1 MIFLQQKHYFKEHFM
16 KKRFLLSLSLAA
28 SLLCAEDNGFFV
40 SAGYQIGEAVQMVKN
55 TGELKNLNDKYEQLN
70 QYLNQVASLRQSI
83 KNANNYEL
91 VKQSISNL
99 ISFAN
104 NNSQNKDLSPIYS
117 STQAV
122 LTSILAFWTLYAGNA
137 LTFNVEGLTTSTSQN
152 GQGFSNVPLTAKC
165 SQPDS
170 KNCMPIATY
179 QKMKN
184 LAESL
189 QKAQGT
195 LCALN
200 ENGCNTANQD
210 QGATISSALNTAKE
224 LMDLISATN
233 TNMDWS
239 KIKIN
244 GLLVPSEVRGDKNG
258 STTKYEGKITSNNP
272 VTSYALFQNI
282 YKMLP
287 YLQESLKLSEQ
298 NKSKSDGLQGQV
310 TGDNTNPNY
319 DKEIYNFAQN
329 QQTILS
335 NAKSIFNLFN
345 SIPKDQFEYL
355 QVGYLKI
362 PPLGTTPTK
371 PYRKNVNLNAEIDSI
386 QRNVSYYGNRIDS
399 ALSVAKD
406 VYNLKS
412 NQAQIVAAY
421 NGAKNLSQEISQ
433 LPHNQVNTKDIV
445 TLPYDK
451 NAPAAGQYNYQ
462 INQEQASNLS
472 QALAAMSNNPF
483 KKVGMISSQNNNG
496 ALNGLGVQ
504 VGYKQ
509 FFGESKRWGLRYY
522 GFFDYNHGYIKSSF
536 FNSSSDIWTYGGGSD
551 LLVNFIND
559 SVTRKNNKLSVG
571 LFGGIQLAGTTW
583 LNSQYVN
590 LTALNNPYSAKVNT
604 SNFQFLFN
612 LGLRTNLATAKKED
626 SEHSAQ
632 HGIELGIKIPTIN
645 TNYYSFLGAK
655 LEYRRLY
662 SVYLNYVFAY

>member
-1 MIFLQQKHYFKEHFM
+1 M
-16 KKRFLLSLSLAA
+16 KKTLLLSLSLAS
-28 SLLCAEDNGFFV
+28 SLLNAEDNGFFV
-40 SAGYQIGEAVQMVKN
+40 SAGYQIGEAVQTVKN

-70 QYLNQVASLRQSI
+70 QYLNQVASLKQSI
-83 KNANNYEL
+83 QNANNIEL
-91 VKQSISNL
+91 VNSSLNDLK
-99 ISFAN
+99 SFTEN
-104 NNSQNKDLSPIYS
+104 NYNSTTQSPIFNAV
-117 STQAV
+117 QAV
-122 LTSILAFWTLYAGNA
+122 ITSVLGFWSLYAGDY
-137 LTFNVEGLTTSTSQN
+137 LTFFVGNKDTKQAANVQGNPPFKTVIENCSGIENCAMEQTTY
-152 GQGFSNVPLTAKC
+152 
-165 SQPDS
+165 D
-170 KNCMPIATY
+170 
-179 QKMKN
+179 KMKK
-184 LAESL
+184 LAEEL
-189 QKAQGT
+189 QAAQQNSTTKANN
-195 LCALN
+195 LCALS
-200 ENGCNTANQD
+200 GCATT
-210 QGATISSALNTAKE
+210 QGQTPSSTVSNALNLAQQ
-224 LMDLISATN
+224 LMDLIAN
-233 TNMDWS
+233 TRTAMMW
-239 KIKIN
+239 
-244 GLLVPSEVRGDKNG
+244 KNIVISG
-258 STTKYEGKITSNNP
+258 VSNVSGAITSTNYPTHYAVFNNIKAMIP
-272 VTSYALFQNI
+272 ILQQAVTLSQSNNSLSS
-282 YKMLP
+282 K
-287 YLQESLKLSEQ
+287 LQAQ
-298 NKSKSDGLQGQV
+298 A
-310 TGDNTNPNY
+310 TGSQTNPEFAK
-319 DKEIYNFAQN
+319 DIYNLAQN
-329 QQTILS
+329 QKQVIS
-335 NAKSIFNLFN
+335 YAKDIFNLFN
-345 SIPKDQFEYL
+345 SIPKEQYKYL
-355 QVGYLKI
+355 EKAYLKI
-362 PPLGTTPTK
+362 PNAGQIPTN
-371 PYRKNVNLNAEIDSI
+371 PYRQVVNLNKEVQTI
-386 QRNVSYYGNRIDS
+386 QNNVSYYGNRLDS

-412 NQAQIVAAY
+412 NQTQIVAAY
-421 NGAKNLSQEISQ
+421 SGAKNLSQEISQ
-433 LPHNQVNTKDIV
+433 LPYNQVNIKDIV
-445 TLPYDK
+445 TLSYDK

-462 INQEQASNLS
+462 INPEQASNLS

-483 KKVGMISSQNNNG
+483 KNIGMISSQNNNG

>member
-1 MIFLQQKHYFKEHFM
+1 M
-16 KKRFLLSLSLAA
+16 
-28 SLLCAEDNGFFV
+28 G
-40 SAGYQIGEAVQMVKN
+40 AGYQIGEAVQMVKN

-70 QYLNQVASLRQSI
+70 QYLNQVASLKQSI
-83 KNANNYEL
+83 QNANNIEL
-91 VKQSISNL
+91 VNSSLNDLK
-99 ISFAN
+99 SFTN
-104 NNSQNKDLSPIYS
+104 NNYNSTTQSPIFNAV
-117 STQAV
+117 QAV
-122 LTSILAFWTLYAGNA
+122 ITSVLGFWSLYAGNYF
-137 LTFNVEGLTTSTSQN
+137 TFFVGKDNQ
-152 GQGFSNVPLTAKC
+152 QSNVQGNPPFETIVNNC
-165 SQPDS
+165 SGIE
-170 KNCMPIATY
+170 NCAMNQDTY
-179 QKMKN
+179 EKMKK
-184 LAESL
+184 LAEEL
-189 QKAQGT
+189 QAAQQNSATKGNN
-195 LCALN
+195 LCALS
-200 ENGCNTANQD
+200 GCA
-210 QGATISSALNTAKE
+210 ATTGSNPPNSTVSNALNLAQQ
-224 LMDLISATN
+224 LMDLIAN
-233 TNMDWS
+233 TKTAMMW
-239 KIKIN
+239 
-244 GLLVPSEVRGDKNG
+244 KNIVISG
-258 STTKYEGKITSNNP
+258 VSNVSGAITSTNYPTHYAVFNNIKAMIP
-272 VTSYALFQNI
+272 ILQQAVTLSQSNNSLSG
-282 YKMLP
+282 K
-287 YLQESLKLSEQ
+287 LQAQ
-298 NKSKSDGLQGQV
+298 A
-310 TGDNTNPNY
+310 TGSQTNPNFAK
-319 DKEIYNFAQN
+319 DIYTFAQN
-329 QQTILS
+329 QKQVIS
-335 NAKSIFNLFN
+335 YAQNIFNLFN
-345 SIPKDQFEYL
+345 SIPTDQFKYL
-355 QVGYLKI
+355 EKAYLKI
-362 PPLGTTPTK
+362 PNLGQTPTN
-371 PYRKNVNLNAEIDSI
+371 PYRQEVNLNQEIQTI
-386 QRNVSYYGNRIDS
+386 KNNVSYYGNRMDA

-412 NQAQIVAAY
+412 NQTQIVTAY

-433 LPHNQVNTKDIV
+433 LPYNQVNTKDIV

-451 NAPAAGQYNYQ
+451 NAPAAGQYDYQ

-472 QALAAMSNNPF
+472 KALAAMSNNPF
-483 KKVGMISSQNNNG
+483 KNIGMISSQSNNG

-536 FNSSSDIWTYGGGSD
+536 FNSSSDVWTYGGGSD

>member
-1 MIFLQQKHYFKEHFM
+1 M
-16 KKRFLLSLSLAA
+16 KKRFLLSLSLTA

-70 QYLNQVASLRQSI
+70 SYLNQVASLRQSI
-83 KNANNYEL
+83 QNANNYAL
-91 VKQSISNL
+91 VKESISNL

-117 STQAV
+117 SAQAV

-179 QKMKN
+179 WKMKD

-195 LCALN
+195 LCTLN

-258 STTKYEGKITSNNP
+258 SITKYEGKITSNNS

-335 NAKSIFNLFN
+335 NSKSIFNLFN

-386 QRNVSYYGNRIDS
+386 QRNVSYYGNRLDS

-412 NQAQIVAAY
+412 NQEQIVAAY

-433 LPHNQVNTKDIV
+433 LPYNQVNTKDIV

-483 KKVGMISSQNNNG
+483 KNIGMIASQNNNG

>member
-1 MIFLQQKHYFKEHFM
+1 M
-16 KKRFLLSLSLAA
+16 KKRFLLSLSL
-28 SLLCAEDNGFFV
+28 SLAVSSLHAEDNGFFV
-40 SAGYQIGEAVQMVKN
+40 SAGYQIGEAVQTVKN

-70 QYLNQVASLRQSI
+70 QYLNQVASLKQSI
-83 KNANNYEL
+83 QNANNISL
-91 VKQSISNL
+91 VNSSLNDLK
-99 ISFAN
+99 SFTN
-104 NNSQNKDLSPIYS
+104 NNYNSTTQSPIFNAV
-117 STQAV
+117 QAV
-122 LTSILAFWTLYAGNA
+122 ITSVLAFWSLYAGNY
-137 LTFNVEGLTTSTSQN
+137 LTFFVGNKDTKQASV
-152 GQGFSNVPLTAKC
+152 QGNPPFQTIT
-165 SQPDS
+165 
-170 KNCMPIATY
+170 KNCSGIENCAMEQTTY
-179 QKMKN
+179 DKMKK
-184 LAESL
+184 LAEQL
-189 QKAQGT
+189 QAAQQNSTTKANN
-195 LCALN
+195 LCALS
-200 ENGCNTANQD
+200 GCATT
-210 QGATISSALNTAKE
+210 QGQTPSSTVSNALNLAQQ
-224 LMDLISATN
+224 LMDLIAN
-233 TNMDWS
+233 TRTAMMWKN
-239 KIKIN
+239 IVIN
-244 GLLVPSEVRGDKNG
+244 GVSNASGAIDSTNYPTHYAVFNNIKAMIPILQQAVTLSQNNNTLSSKLQAQATG
-258 STTKYEGKITSNNP
+258 S
-272 VTSYALFQNI
+272 Q
-282 YKMLP
+282 
-287 YLQESLKLSEQ
+287 
-298 NKSKSDGLQGQV
+298 
-310 TGDNTNPNY
+310 TNPNFAK
-319 DKEIYNFAQN
+319 DIYNLAQN
-329 QQTILS
+329 QKQVIS
-335 NAKSIFNLFN
+335 YAKDIFNLFN
-345 SIPKDQFEYL
+345 SIPKEQYKYL
-355 QVGYLKI
+355 EKAYLKI
-362 PPLGTTPTK
+362 PNLGQTPTN
-371 PYRKNVNLNAEIDSI
+371 PYRQVVNLNQEVQTI
-386 QRNVSYYGNRIDS
+386 QNNVSYYGNRLDS

-412 NQAQIVAAY
+412 NQTQIVAAY
-421 NGAKNLSQEISQ
+421 SGAKNLSEEISQ
-433 LPHNQVNTKDIV
+433 LPYNQVNTKDIV

-483 KKVGMISSQNNNG
+483 KNIGMISSQNNNG

>member
-1 MIFLQQKHYFKEHFM
+1 M

-28 SLLCAEDNGFFV
+28 SLLCAEDNGFFM

-70 QYLNQVASLRQSI
+70 SSLAQVAALRQSI

-117 STQAV
+117 SAQAV

-152 GQGFSNVPLTAKC
+152 GQGFSNVPLTARC

-239 KIKIN
+239 RIKIN

-258 STTKYEGKITSNNP
+258 STTKYEGKITSNNS

-386 QRNVSYYGNRIDS
+386 QRNVSYYGNRLDS
-399 ALSVAKD
+399 ALSVARD

-412 NQAQIVAAY
+412 NQKEIVAAY

-433 LPHNQVNTKDIV
+433 LPYNQVNTKDIV

-462 INQEQASNLS
+462 INQEQASNLN

-483 KKVGMISSQNNNG
+483 KKVGMISSQSNNG

-645 TNYYSFLGAK
+645 TNYYSFLGTK

>member
-1 MIFLQQKHYFKEHFM
+1 M

-55 TGELKNLNDKYEQLN
+55 TGELKNLNEKYEQLN
-70 QYLNQVASLRQSI
+70 QYLNQVASLKQSI
-83 KNANNYEL
+83 QNANNIEL
-91 VKQSISNL
+91 VNSSLNDLK
-99 ISFAN
+99 SFTEN
-104 NNSQNKDLSPIYS
+104 NYNSTTQSPIFNAV
-117 STQAV
+117 QAV
-122 LTSILAFWTLYAGNA
+122 ITSVLGFWSLYAGNY
-137 LTFNVEGLTTSTSQN
+137 LTFFVGNGNRAANVN
-152 GQGFSNVPLTAKC
+152 GNPPFQTII
-165 SQPDS
+165 
-170 KNCMPIATY
+170 KNCSGIENCAMDQTIY
-179 QKMKN
+179 DKMKS

-189 QKAQGT
+189 QAAQTNSATKANN
-195 LCALN
+195 LCALS
-200 ENGCNTANQD
+200 GCAEGQPNSTVSN
-210 QGATISSALNTAKE
+210 ALNLAQQ
-224 LMDLISATN
+224 LMDLIAN
-233 TNMDWS
+233 TKTAMMW
-239 KIKIN
+239 
-244 GLLVPSEVRGDKNG
+244 KNIVIAG
-258 STTKYEGKITSNNP
+258 VSNRQGGAGAITSTNYPTQYAVFNNIK
-272 VTSYALFQNI
+272 A
-282 YKMLP
+282 MLP
-287 YLQESLKLSEQ
+287 ILQQAVTLSQ
-298 NKSKSDGLQGQV
+298 SNNTLAGHLQAQA
-310 TGDNTNPNY
+310 TGSQTNPEFAK
-319 DKEIYNFAQN
+319 DIYNLAQN
-329 QQTILS
+329 QKQVIS
-335 NAKSIFNLFN
+335 YAQDIFNLFN
-345 SIPKDQFEYL
+345 SIPAEQYKYL
-355 QVGYLKI
+355 EKAYLKI
-362 PPLGTTPTK
+362 PNAGQTPTN
-371 PYRKNVNLNAEIDSI
+371 PYRQVVNLNQEVQTI
-386 QRNVSYYGNRIDS
+386 QNNVSYYGNRVDS

-412 NQAQIVAAY
+412 NEASIVAAY
-421 NGAKNLSQEISQ
+421 SGAKNLSEEISQ
-433 LPHNQVNTKDIV
+433 LPHNQVNTKDII

-462 INQEQASNLS
+462 INPEQASNLN

-551 LLVNFIND
+551 LLYNFLND
-559 SVTRKNNKLSVG
+559 KATKKNNKLSVG

-590 LTALNNPYSAKVNT
+590 LTAFNNPYSAKVNT

-612 LGLRTNLATAKKED
+612 LGLRMNLATAKKKD

-632 HGIELGIKIPTIN
+632 HGIELGVKIPTIN
-645 TNYYSFLGAK
+645 TNYYSFLGTK

>member
-1 MIFLQQKHYFKEHFM
+1 M
-16 KKRFLLSLSLAA
+16 S
-28 SLLCAEDNGFFV
+28 V
-40 SAGYQIGEAVQMVKN
+40 GYQIGEAVQMVKN

-70 QYLNQVASLRQSI
+70 SYLNQVASLKQSI
-83 KNANNYEL
+83 QNANNISL
-91 VKQSISNL
+91 VNSSLNDLK
-99 ISFAN
+99 SFTEN
-104 NNSQNKDLSPIYS
+104 NYNSTTQSPIFNAV
-117 STQAV
+117 QAV
-122 LTSILAFWTLYAGNA
+122 ITSVLGFWSLYAGNY
-137 LTFNVEGLTTSTSQN
+137 LTFFVGNKDTREPANVQGNPPFKTVTENCSGLENCAMEQTTYN
-152 GQGFSNVPLTAKC
+152 
-165 SQPDS
+165 
-170 KNCMPIATY
+170 
-179 QKMKN
+179 KMKK
-184 LAESL
+184 LAEDL
-189 QKAQGT
+189 QAAQQNSATKANN
-195 LCALN
+195 LCALSGCVTT
-200 ENGCNTANQD
+200 NGQTP
-210 QGATISSALNTAKE
+210 SSTVSNALNLAQQ
-224 LMDLISATN
+224 LMDLIAN
-233 TNMDWS
+233 TKTAMMW
-239 KIKIN
+239 
-244 GLLVPSEVRGDKNG
+244 KNIVISG
-258 STTKYEGKITSNNP
+258 VSNESGGITSTNYPTHYAVFNNIKAMIP
-272 VTSYALFQNI
+272 ILQQAVTLSQSNNTLSSKLQAQATGSQTNPEFAKDIYNLALNQKQVISYA
-282 YKMLP
+282 K
-287 YLQESLKLSEQ
+287 
-298 NKSKSDGLQGQV
+298 D
-310 TGDNTNPNY
+310 
-319 DKEIYNFAQN
+319 
-329 QQTILS
+329 
-335 NAKSIFNLFN
+335 IFNLFN
-345 SIPKDQFEYL
+345 SIPADQYKYL
-355 QVGYLKI
+355 EKAYLKI
-362 PPLGTTPTK
+362 PNAGQTPTN
-371 PYRKNVNLNAEIDSI
+371 PYRQEVNLNKEIQTI
-386 QRNVSYYGNRIDS
+386 QSNVSYYGNRLDS

-412 NQAQIVAAY
+412 NQSQIVAAY
-421 NGAKNLSQEISQ
+421 SGAKNLSEEISQ
-433 LPHNQVNTKDIV
+433 LPYNQVNTKDIV

-483 KKVGMISSQNNNG
+483 KKIGMISSQNNNG

>member
-1 MIFLQQKHYFKEHFM
+1 M
-16 KKRFLLSLSLAA
+16 KKRFLLSLSLVA

-40 SAGYQIGEAVQMVKN
+40 GAGYQIGEAVQMVKN
-55 TGELKNLNDKYEQLN
+55 TGELKNLNDKYEQLS

-83 KNANNYEL
+83 QNANNIEL
-91 VKQSISNL
+91 VNSSLNDLK
-99 ISFAN
+99 SFTN
-104 NNSQNKDLSPIYS
+104 NNYNSTTQSPIFNAV
-117 STQAV
+117 QAV
-122 LTSILAFWTLYAGNA
+122 ITSVLGFWSLYAGNY
-137 LTFNVEGLTTSTSQN
+137 LTFFVGNKATGKPANVN
-152 GQGFSNVPLTAKC
+152 GNPPFRTIL
-165 SQPDS
+165 
-170 KNCMPIATY
+170 KNCSGLENCAMDQTTY
-179 QKMKN
+179 DKMKK
-184 LAESL
+184 LAEEL
-189 QKAQGT
+189 QAAQTNSTTKANN
-195 LCALN
+195 LCALS
-200 ENGCNTANQD
+200 GCAAT
-210 QGATISSALNTAKE
+210 QGQNPNSTVSNALNLAQQ
-224 LMDLISATN
+224 LMDLIAN
-233 TNMDWS
+233 TKTAMMW
-239 KIKIN
+239 
-244 GLLVPSEVRGDKNG
+244 KNIVISG
-258 STTKYEGKITSNNP
+258 VSNVHGAITSTGYPTQYAVFNNIKAMIP
-272 VTSYALFQNI
+272 ILQQAVTLSQNNNSLSSSLQAQATGSQTNPEFAKDIYNLALNQKQVISYA
-282 YKMLP
+282 K
-287 YLQESLKLSEQ
+287 
-298 NKSKSDGLQGQV
+298 D
-310 TGDNTNPNY
+310 
-319 DKEIYNFAQN
+319 
-329 QQTILS
+329 
-335 NAKSIFNLFN
+335 IFNLFN
-345 SIPKDQFEYL
+345 SIPKEQYQYL
-355 QVGYLKI
+355 EKAYLKI
-362 PPLGTTPTK
+362 PNAGQTPTN
-371 PYRKNVNLNAEIDSI
+371 PYRQVVNLNQEIQTI
-386 QRNVSYYGNRIDS
+386 QNNVSYYGNRLDS

-412 NQAQIVAAY
+412 NQKEIVAAY

-433 LPHNQVNTKDIV
+433 LPYNQVNTKDIV

-483 KKVGMISSQNNNG
+483 KKIGMISSQSNNG

>member
-1 MIFLQQKHYFKEHFM
+1 M
-16 KKRFLLSLSLAA
+16 KKTILLSLSLAS
-28 SLLCAEDNGFFV
+28 SLLHAEDNGFFV

-70 QYLNQVASLRQSI
+70 SSLAQVAALRKSI
-83 KNANNYEL
+83 ENANNYEL

-104 NNSQNKDLSPIYS
+104 NNSQNKYLSPIYS
-117 STQAV
+117 SAQAV

-165 SQPDS
+165 SQQGS

-179 QKMKN
+179 QKMKS

-258 STTKYEGKITSNNP
+258 STTKYEGKITSNNL

-371 PYRKNVNLNAEIDSI
+371 PYRKNVNLNAEINSI

-399 ALSVAKD
+399 ALSVARD

-433 LPHNQVNTKDIV
+433 LPYNQVNTKDIV

-483 KKVGMISSQNNNG
+483 KNIGMISSQNNNG

>member
-1 MIFLQQKHYFKEHFM
+1 MQT
-16 KKRFLLSLSLAA
+16 
-28 SLLCAEDNGFFV
+28 
-40 SAGYQIGEAVQMVKN
+40 VKN

-83 KNANNYEL
+83 QNANNISL
-91 VKQSISNL
+91 VNSSLNDLK
-99 ISFAN
+99 SFTEN
-104 NNSQNKDLSPIYS
+104 NYNSTTQSPIFNAV
-117 STQAV
+117 QAV
-122 LTSILAFWTLYAGNA
+122 ITSVLGFWSLYAGNY
-137 LTFNVEGLTTSTSQN
+137 LTFFVGNGNKPADVNGNPPFQTIVENCSGIENCAMEQTTY
-152 GQGFSNVPLTAKC
+152 
-165 SQPDS
+165 D
-170 KNCMPIATY
+170 
-179 QKMKN
+179 KMKK
-184 LAESL
+184 LAEDL
-189 QKAQGT
+189 QAAQQNPNTKANN
-195 LCALN
+195 LCALS
-200 ENGCNTANQD
+200 GCAAT
-210 QGATISSALNTAKE
+210 QGQNPSSTVSNALNLAQQ
-224 LMDLISATN
+224 LMDLIAN
-233 TNMDWS
+233 TKTAMMWKN
-239 KIKIN
+239 IVIN
-244 GLLVPSEVRGDKNG
+244 GVSNASGA
-258 STTKYEGKITSNNP
+258 ITSTNYPTHYAVFNNIKAMIP
-272 VTSYALFQNI
+272 ILQQAVTLSQSNNTLSSKLQAQATGSQTNPEFAKDIYNLALNQKQVISYA
-282 YKMLP
+282 K
-287 YLQESLKLSEQ
+287 
-298 NKSKSDGLQGQV
+298 D
-310 TGDNTNPNY
+310 
-319 DKEIYNFAQN
+319 
-329 QQTILS
+329 
-335 NAKSIFNLFN
+335 IFNLFN
-345 SIPKDQFEYL
+345 SIPAEQYKYL
-355 QVGYLKI
+355 EKAYLKI
-362 PPLGTTPTK
+362 PNLGQTPTN
-371 PYRKNVNLNAEIDSI
+371 PYRQEVNLNKEVQTI
-386 QRNVSYYGNRIDS
+386 QNNVSYYGNRIDS

-412 NQAQIVAAY
+412 NQTQIVAAY

-433 LPHNQVNTKDIV
+433 LPYNQVNTKDIV

-483 KKVGMISSQNNNG
+483 KNIGMIASQNNNG

>member
-1 MIFLQQKHYFKEHFM
+1 M

-28 SLLCAEDNGFFV
+28 SLLFAEDNGFFV
-40 SAGYQIGEAVQMVKN
+40 SAGYQIGEAMQTLKN

-70 QYLNQVASLRQSI
+70 SSLAQVAALRKSI
-83 KNANNYEL
+83 ENANNYEL

-117 STQAV
+117 SAQAV

-165 SQPDS
+165 SQQGS

-179 QKMKN
+179 RKMKS

-386 QRNVSYYGNRIDS
+386 QNNVSYYGNRLDS

-412 NQAQIVAAY
+412 NQKEIVAAY
-421 NGAKNLSQEISQ
+421 SNAKNLSQEISQ
-433 LPHNQVNTKDIV
+433 LPYNQVNTKDIV

-483 KKVGMISSQNNNG
+483 KNIGMIASQNNNG

-612 LGLRTNLATAKKED
+612 LGLRTNLAMKKKED

-632 HGIELGIKIPTIN
+632 HGLELGIKIPTIN
-645 TNYYSFLGAK
+645 TNYYSFLGTQ
-655 LEYRRLY
+655 LQYRRLY